1 MLKPEQV
8 ASLKKDMFKNNMKL
22 KDLHIKYSVS
32 YTHLARI
39 ARGESWPE
47 VLPELTRPKMNQQTT
62 SQQLVKKIIA
72 ELKKG
77 TMKQMNIAIKY
88 GVTESVV
95 SRIKKKRL

>member
-1 MLKPEQV
+1 MLTPEKV
-8 ASLKKDMFKNNMKL
+8 ANLKKDMFKKNMKF
-22 KDLHIKYSVS
+22 KDLHIKYNVS

-47 VLPELTRPKMNQQTT
+47 VLPELTRAKINQQTT
-62 SQQLVKKIIA
+62 SPQMVKKIIT

-77 TMKQMNIAIKY
+77 TMKQMDIAIKY

-95 SRIKKKRL
+95 SRIKKKHL